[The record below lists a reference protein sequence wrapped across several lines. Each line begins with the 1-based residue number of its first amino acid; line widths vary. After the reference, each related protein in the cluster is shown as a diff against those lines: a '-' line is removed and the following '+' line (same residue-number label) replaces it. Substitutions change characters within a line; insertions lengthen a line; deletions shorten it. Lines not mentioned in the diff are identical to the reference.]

1 MSRPQRTPT
10 RGPVNTHK
18 NARLSAWARRE
29 VARRRAAGEPVTA
42 IARAFGVSR
51 QTVYKWAARVQRGAS
66 GVDASSRPRRSPG
79 RLPRHRR
86 RQIARARAKRWS
98 SPRIARHY
106 QLALST
112 VVTHVRRLGLA
123 RLPRLAPP
131 APIVRY
137 ERDYPGE
144 LVHLDV
150 KKLGRIGRVGHRIHG
165 DRTTR
170 VRGIGWEFLHVAIDD
185 HSRVAYAELL
195 ADERGPTA
203 AAFLAR
209 AVAWFAAHGVP
220 VERVLTDNGSCYQS
234 EGFATT
240 ALALGI
246 GQRFTRPYRP
256 QTNGKAERFI
266 RTLLTEWAY
275 ARAYGHSTARTAAL
289 TPYLRF
295 YNFHRAHTALSFLPP
310 ASRLP
315 AAL

>member
-1 MSRPQRTPT
+1 
-10 RGPVNTHK
+10 VNTHQ

-29 VARRRAAGEPVTA
+29 LARRHAAGEPVTA
-42 IARAFGVSR
+42 IARALGVSR
-51 QTVYKWAARVQRGAS
+51 QTVYKWVQRARRDPTCADGA
-66 GVDASSRPRRSPG
+66 SRPRRSPR

-86 RQIARARAKRWS
+86 RQIARARARRWS

-106 QLALST
+106 QLPLST

-131 APIVRY
+131 APVVRY
-137 ERDYPGE
+137 ERAYPGE

-165 DRTTR
+165 DRRTR
-170 VRGIGWEFLHVAIDD
+170 ARGVGWEYLHVAIDD
-185 HSRVAYAELL
+185 HSRLAYAELL
-195 ADERGPTA
+195 PDEQGPTA
-203 AAFLAR
+203 AHFLTR
-209 AVAWFAAHGVP
+209 AVAWFAQRGIA
-220 VERVLTDNGSCYQS
+220 VERVLTDNGGAYQS
-234 EGFATT
+234 LPFATT

-266 RTLLTEWAY
+266 RTLLSEWAY
-275 ARAYGHSTARTAAL
+275 ARAYGHSPARRAAL
-289 TPYLRF
+289 APYLTF
-295 YNFHRAHTALSFLPP
+295 YNFHRAHSALSFHPP

-315 AAL
+315 ATL

>member
-1 MSRPQRTPT
+1 M
-10 RGPVNTHK
+10 NTYKH
-18 NARLSAWARRE
+18 ARLSAWARRE
-29 VARRRAAGEPVTA
+29 VARRRGAGEPVAA

-51 QTVYKWAARVQRGAS
+51 QTVYKWARRAARDAACA
-66 GVDASSRPRRSPG
+66 DASSRPRRSPR

-106 QLALST
+106 RLPLST

-131 APIVRY
+131 APVVRY
-137 ERDYPGE
+137 ERAYPGE

-165 DRTTR
+165 DRTAR
-170 VRGIGWEFLHVAIDD
+170 VRGIGWEFLHVAVDD
-185 HSRVAYAELL
+185 HSRLAYAELL
-195 ADERGPTA
+195 ADEHGPTA

-209 AVAWFAAHGVP
+209 AVAWFAARGVP
-220 VERVLTDNGSCYQS
+220 VERVLTDNGGCYQS
-234 EGFATT
+234 VPFATA

-256 QTNGKAERFI
+256 QTNGKAERLI
-266 RTLLTEWAY
+266 RTLLAEWAY
-275 ARAYGHSTARTAAL
+275 ARPYGHSNSRRAAL
-289 TPYLRF
+289 APYLTF
-295 YNFHRAHTALSFLPP
+295 YNFHREHTALGFLPP